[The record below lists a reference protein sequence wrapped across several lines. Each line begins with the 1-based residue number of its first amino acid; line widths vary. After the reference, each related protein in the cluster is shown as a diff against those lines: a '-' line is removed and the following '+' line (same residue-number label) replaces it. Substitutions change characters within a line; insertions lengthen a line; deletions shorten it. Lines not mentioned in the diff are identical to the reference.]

1 MSSRQSINRPSST
14 MGSHSVSGLA
24 EDTATEDTL
33 TEDMAVAVT
42 VVAVATTRATD
53 TADHPSR

>member
-33 TEDMAVAVT
+33 TEDTAVT
-42 VVAVATTRATD
+42 VAVVAATARPTD

>member
-24 EDTATEDTL
+24 EDAATEDTL
-33 TEDMAVAVT
+33 TEGTAAAVAL
-42 VVAVATTRATD
+42 VAPTARAAD
-53 TADHPSR
+53 TADHPRR